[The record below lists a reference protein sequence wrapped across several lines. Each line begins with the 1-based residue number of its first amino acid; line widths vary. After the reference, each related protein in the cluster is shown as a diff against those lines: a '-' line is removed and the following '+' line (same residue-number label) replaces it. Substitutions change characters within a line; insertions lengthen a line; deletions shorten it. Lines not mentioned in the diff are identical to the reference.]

1 MKKARKTPSS
11 TPASP
16 RPAWQRRAH
25 RAPRPR
31 RRSPGQRGGAQA
43 GRKDKAKAQGESRA
57 WQARAEALGNRL
69 LSTTKV
75 SNRATTDVLASG
87 GAHVVH
93 EGMNWIFRL
102 IAEWSRESGG
112 EGGLVVFQ
120 CRLYPEPAR
129 SAGTA
134 LYVTDS
140 LLQRTREDKAAA
152 SKEGAELYVPS
163 ELRLGFNK
171 WALLLSNLGLSNFIR
186 AMRYKYWEN
195 IDEQRIKS
203 ETIDTQKG
211 QIDASRAREKELT
224 ELLTKAREE
233 ILAKAEELKQLR
245 ARTQG
250 RALIMSLAGILR
262 WAWRPVA
269 RAWPRRWPRC

>member
-1 MKKARKTPSS
+1 MKKARKTPKQYARESKARMAATS
-11 TPASP
+11 APSP
-16 RPAWQRRAH
+16 KATA
-25 RAPRPR
+25 ALTK
-31 RRSPGQRGGAQA
+31 GNEAALKQA
-43 GRKDKAKAQGESRA
+43 EKDKAKAQGESRA

-112 EGGLVVFQ
+112 EEGWWYSNVAFTQSLPGL
-120 CRLYPEPAR
+120 L
-129 SAGTA
+129 GTA

-140 LLQRTREDKAAA
+140 LLQKNEEDKAATG
-152 SKEGAELYVPS
+152 KDGAEPYVPS

-250 RALIMSLAGILR
+250 GR
-262 WAWRPVA
+262 
-269 RAWPRRWPRC
+269 